1 VLDAECVVFASRRR
15 AAGATG
21 HFSAIFI
28 QWEERTKTMEELLKR
43 VRALAALLERP
54 EPGASTWVASVDA
67 EWRAI
72 ADMWITQ
79 PRERLLRS
87 LHAEVA
93 KLPDSGIVLLTGM
106 ARELE
111 SDDEGETSPK

>member
-1 VLDAECVVFASRRR
+1 MLAEI
-15 AAGATG
+15 
-21 HFSAIFI
+21 HELNL

-111 SDDEGETSPK
+111 SDDEEETSPK